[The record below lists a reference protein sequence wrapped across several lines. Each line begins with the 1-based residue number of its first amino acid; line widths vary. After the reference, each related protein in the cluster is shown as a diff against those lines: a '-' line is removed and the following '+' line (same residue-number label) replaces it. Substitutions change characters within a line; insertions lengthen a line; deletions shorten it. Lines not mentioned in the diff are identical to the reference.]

1 MSEQLSQLLSDLEEQ
16 KVIDEVN
23 RRVESG
29 IDAFEIFDELKEGM
43 EIVGQRYEAKEYFL
57 SELIMAA
64 DILKSAAEP
73 LEEKLKTRD
82 SKPVATMVL
91 GTVLEDVHDIGKN
104 IVSIVFKSN
113 GFKVIDLGED
123 VPIADF
129 VEAVKEH
136 KPEFVGLSCLLT
148 TTFDNMKATIEAIE
162 KEGLREGRKILIGGG
177 PVTSGVA
184 DYVGADGFST
194 DAYEAVGIA
203 KKMLEVQ

>member
-1 MSEQLSQLLSDLEEQ
+1 MSEQLSQLLSDLEER

-23 RRVESG
+23 RKVESG
-29 IDAFEIFDELKEGM
+29 VDAFEIFDELKKGM

-104 IVSIVFKSN
+104 IVAIVFRSN
-113 GFKVIDLGED
+113 GFNVIDLGED

-148 TTFDNMKATIEAIE
+148 TAFNNMKATIEAIE
-162 KEGLREGRKILIGGG
+162 KEGLREGRKILVGGG
-177 PVTSGVA
+177 PVTKSVA
-184 DYVGADGFST
+184 DYVGADDFST
-194 DAYEAVGIA
+194 DAYEAVGMA
-203 KKMLEVQ
+203 KKMLEVL